1 MECQAIRVGLAG
13 VEGDWDWD
21 KLAKFFNM
29 EAYKVEVIC
38 GKDKDGAFLVQL
50 NGGDIVRAMVKDK
63 VAVSKEETIE
73 KVDGKKS
80 KKGRKEKDASSD
92 SDARSENSQGK
103 GGKTDKMSRSESMQ
117 EKMGKTERQ
126 RKAGKLFTAGDF
138 PAIPSTVH
146 VGTTV
151 NGLVSHSNSWREFWL
166 QPQPGVASEM
176 RH

>member
-29 EAYKVEVIC
+29 ETYKVEVIS

-63 VAVSKEETIE
+63 VATSKEENLSKGE
-73 KVDGKKS
+73 GKKL
-80 KKGRKEKDASSD
+80 KKGRKEKDTSSD

-103 GGKTDKMSRSESMQ
+103 GGKNDSVQDKPS
-117 EKMGKTERQ
+117 KTERQ
-126 RKAGKLFTAGDF
+126 RKA
-138 PAIPSTVH
+138 
-146 VGTTV
+146 
-151 NGLVSHSNSWREFWL
+151 
-166 QPQPGVASEM
+166 
-176 RH
+176 